1 MPWRKKD
8 YVPKSPY
15 WATAAGALLAVL
27 FGVLIGYTRWGATAS
42 VVEIV
47 ERQLTRTEARIEVL
61 EKRLGTIE
69 SKIATSIADDAS
81 AMKQS
86 LESSPPLGPRVNA
99 KALPPLRRS
108 KSLPKVY
115 TASMILMMFLALFFA
130 APQANAQDAK
140 KIKIGYPAISYNQI
154 HIWIAKDAGLFRRHG
169 LDAEVIFFRGGQL
182 ATQAW

>member
-8 YVPKSPY
+8 YVPKSPH
-15 WATAAGALLAVL
+15 WVTGAGALLAVL

-69 SKIATSIADDAS
+69 GKIATSIADDAS

-86 LESSPPLGPRVNA
+86 LESSTPTKPARQ
-99 KALPPLRRS
+99 RQS
-108 KSLPKVY
+108 
-115 TASMILMMFLALFFA
+115 ASA
-130 APQANAQDAK
+130 A
-140 KIKIGYPAISYNQI
+140 S
-154 HIWIAKDAGLFRRHG
+154 
-169 LDAEVIFFRGGQL
+169 
-182 ATQAW
+182 TQ

>member
-15 WATAAGALLAVL
+15 WATGAGALLAVL

-69 SKIATSIADDAS
+69 GKIATTISDDAS
-81 AMKQS
+81 AVKQS
-86 LESSPPLGPRVNA
+86 LDSSSSARATRPRQ
-99 KALPPLRRS
+99 S
-108 KSLPKVY
+108 
-115 TASMILMMFLALFFA
+115 ASA
-130 APQANAQDAK
+130 A
-140 KIKIGYPAISYNQI
+140 S
-154 HIWIAKDAGLFRRHG
+154 
-169 LDAEVIFFRGGQL
+169 
-182 ATQAW
+182 TQ